1 MTNGHSQYE
10 SIALDLA
17 DMIGQGRLQEGA
29 RFSCRKLAERYQ
41 VSAETVRRAAG
52 LLAEEGI
59 VQLEAGS
66 GVLVTS
72 RPLASAYRRRADAQ
86 EAMQRIQS
94 ELFLLMDQR
103 QHLDQAIARA
113 IRRLLEEVG
122 RLDQSTASD

>member
-1 MTNGHSQYE
+1 
-10 SIALDLA
+10 
-17 DMIGQGRLQEGA
+17 MIGQGRLQEGV

-66 GVLVTS
+66 GVVVTS
-72 RPLASAYRRRADAQ
+72 RPLANAYRRRADAQ

-103 QHLDQAIARA
+103 QHIDQAIARA
-113 IRRLLEEVG
+113 IRRLLEEAG
-122 RLDQSTASD
+122 RLDQSTAGD